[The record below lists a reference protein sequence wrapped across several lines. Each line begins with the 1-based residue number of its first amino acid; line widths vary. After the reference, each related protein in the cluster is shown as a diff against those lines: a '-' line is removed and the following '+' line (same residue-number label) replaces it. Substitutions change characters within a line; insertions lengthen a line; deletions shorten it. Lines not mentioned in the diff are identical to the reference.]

1 MTITEQFFRTEI
13 MPCHKAMYRLAY
25 MILENEDDASDAVQ
39 MAMTRIWEHR
49 DSMPEIGNP
58 TAYCISAARYAAI
71 DIARSRKP
79 SDRLPDADTLASS
92 DSIDER
98 LEKGQELSTV
108 KRIMRQLPEN
118 QQRVLSLSA
127 FSECSNTE
135 IAQITGLSD
144 ANVRTLLSRARTKL
158 KLLYSQQQ

>member
-1 MTITEQFFRTEI
+1 MTITEQFFRNKI

-49 DSMPEIGNP
+49 DSMQEIGNL

-79 SDRLPDADTLASS
+79 SDRLSEADALAT
-92 DSIDER
+92 
-98 LEKGQELSTV
+98 G
-108 KRIMRQLPEN
+108 KRPGTQHCETDN
-118 QQRVLSLSA
+118 AAVA
-127 FSECSNTE
+127 
-135 IAQITGLSD
+135 
-144 ANVRTLLSRARTKL
+144 
-158 KLLYSQQQ
+158 

>member
-1 MTITEQFFRTEI
+1 MTITEQFFRNKI

-58 TAYCISAARYAAI
+58 RAYCISAARYAAI

-79 SDRLPDADTLASS
+79 SDRLSEADALAAS
-92 DSIDER
+92 DSMDER

-135 IAQITGLSD
+135 IARITGLSD

-158 KLLYSQQQ
+158 RLLYSQQQ

>member
-13 MPCHKAMYRLAY
+13 MPSHKAMYRLAY

-58 TAYCISAARYAAI
+58 RAYCISAARYAAI

-79 SDRLPDADTLASS
+79 SDRLS
-92 DSIDER
+92 
-98 LEKGQELSTV
+98 
-108 KRIMRQLPEN
+108 
-118 QQRVLSLSA
+118 
-127 FSECSNTE
+127 
-135 IAQITGLSD
+135 
-144 ANVRTLLSRARTKL
+144 
-158 KLLYSQQQ
+158 

>member
-1 MTITEQFFRTEI
+1 
-13 MPCHKAMYRLAY
+13 MYRLAY

-49 DSMPEIGNP
+49 DSMQEIGNL

-79 SDRLPDADTLASS
+79 SDRLSEADALAAS
-92 DSIDER
+92 DS
-98 LEKGQELSTV
+98 
-108 KRIMRQLPEN
+108 
-118 QQRVLSLSA
+118 
-127 FSECSNTE
+127 TE
-135 IAQITGLSD
+135 IARITGLSD

-158 KLLYSQQQ
+158 RLLYSQQQ